1 MRAPIERIDH
11 QIIYRIVEPGARVLD
26 LGCGSGRL
34 LEMLATQ
41 KQAIVQGIELDDQA
55 IHACVEKGLSVFHSD
70 IDSGLQEYP
79 DKSFDYVILNQSMQQ
94 VKRIEFVIEEALR
107 VGRVAIIGFPNFANI
122 RSRFVLFF
130 RGKAPMTS
138 SLPYHW
144 YDTPNLRF
152 LSISDFRQYCRV
164 NKIRILAQYCLGKKR
179 QVHFFR
185 NLRASNAVFV
195 ITRDPN
201 VKFQA

>member
-1 MRAPIERIDH
+1 MRAPIERIDYR
-11 QIIYRIVEPGARVLD
+11 IIYRIIEPGARVLD

-34 LEMLATQ
+34 LEMLAGQ
-41 KQAIVQGIELDDQA
+41 KQAIVQGIELDDGA
-55 IHACVEKGLSVFHSD
+55 IHACVEKGLSVFHTD

-79 DKSFDYVILNQSMQQ
+79 DKCFDYVILNQSMQQ

-107 VGRVAIIGFPNFANI
+107 VGRRVIIGFPNFANI

-130 RGKAPMTS
+130 TGKAPMTK

-152 LSISDFRQYCRV
+152 LSISDFREYCRT
-164 NKIRILAQYCLGKKR
+164 NRIKVLAQYCLGKRR
-179 QVHFFR
+179 QVRLFR
-185 NLRASNAVFV
+185 NLLASNAVFM
-195 ITRDPN
+195 ITRETN
-201 VKFQA
+201 GASVS